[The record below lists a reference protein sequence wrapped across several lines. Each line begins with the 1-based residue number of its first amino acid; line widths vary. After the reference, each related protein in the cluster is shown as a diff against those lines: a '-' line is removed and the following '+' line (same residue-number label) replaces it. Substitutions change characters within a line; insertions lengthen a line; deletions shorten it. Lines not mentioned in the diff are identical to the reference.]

1 MFDYDLYIPTHVIF
15 GKGRIKDLPAQLS
28 KFGCK
33 VLLTYGGGSIK
44 KIGLYDTV
52 KSLLK
57 DFEVFELPGIEPNP
71 KIGSVREGV
80 AICKKEHIDVILA
93 VGGGSVIDA
102 SKNIACG
109 ACFDGDPWDLVLD
122 CSKVEKALPIV
133 SVLTLTAT
141 GSEYD
146 GSAVI
151 SNPETNEKLPLFGT
165 GILEP
170 KVSFLDPE
178 YTYSVPKSQTIA
190 GAADI
195 ISHTLEQYIVKDGN
209 ILTDAMCEG
218 VIKTVIKY
226 TKIAIEDPCNYEA
239 RAQLMM
245 VSSYGCSGNLATGR
259 TPSPWVCHAIEH
271 EISAYTDITH
281 GYGLAIITPH
291 WMNYSLN
298 EDTVDR
304 FYQFAVNVFDLEKS
318 SDKMK
323 VAKAGIAKLAA
334 FYKEIG
340 LPSTLSELKVGS
352 EHFEDMANHVLTH
365 WQPLDTAIRP
375 VDKQGIL
382 EILKASL

>member
-1 MFDYDLYIPTHVIF
+1 MFDYDLFIPTHVIF

-28 KFGCK
+28 KFGRK

-52 KSLLK
+52 KALLK

-71 KIGSVREGV
+71 KISSVREGV

-195 ISHTLEQYIVKDGN
+195 MLADKLRKESLDYTKDQFGYQLGN
-209 ILTDAMCEG
+209 IRALPDSLVKLPAQTYNNKIWPFVEYYTCTNEEKLAL
-218 VIKTVIKY
+218 KNKIKY
-226 TKIAIEDPCNYEA
+226 NGMTIMRIGTIKDFIRQEE
-239 RAQLMM
+239 
-245 VSSYGCSGNLATGR
+245 SYIKGKLIR
-259 TPSPWVCHAIEH
+259 TDLIKADSH
-271 EISAYTDITH
+271 EI
-281 GYGLAIITPH
+281 
-291 WMNYSLN
+291 M
-298 EDTVDR
+298 E
-304 FYQFAVNVFDLEKS
+304 
-318 SDKMK
+318 
-323 VAKAGIAKLAA
+323 LAA
-334 FYKEIG
+334 
-340 LPSTLSELKVGS
+340 EL
-352 EHFEDMANHVLTH
+352 N
-365 WQPLDTAIRP
+365 
-375 VDKQGIL
+375 QGIFIK
-382 EILKASL
+382 E